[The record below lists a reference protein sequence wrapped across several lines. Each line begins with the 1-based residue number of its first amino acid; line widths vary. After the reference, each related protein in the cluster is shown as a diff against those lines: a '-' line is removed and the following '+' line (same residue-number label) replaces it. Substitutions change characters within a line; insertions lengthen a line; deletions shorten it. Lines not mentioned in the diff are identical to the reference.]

1 MCVLKGS
8 WWDLTRHHAST
19 PAPALIW
26 QPGWLAIAPEALG
39 AKEEEVLSYRGERVT
54 GAPAVYSKQKGP

>member
-1 MCVLKGS
+1 M
-8 WWDLTRHHAST
+8 TRHHAPT
-19 PAPALIW
+19 LAPALIW

-39 AKEEEVLSYRGERVT
+39 AKEEEVISHRGERVS